1 MTNVTLSIDE
11 NDLKQARMLAL
22 QEGTSLNAVIRD
34 YVKTYIG
41 QTKRY
46 QQVTDRILQ
55 HAESASFELGEK
67 HWTRDDL
74 YER

>member
-11 NDLKQARMLAL
+11 NDLKQARLLAL
-22 QEGTSLNAVIRD
+22 QEGTSLNMVIREF
-34 YVKTYIG
+34 VKGYIG

-46 QQVTDRILQ
+46 QQVTERILR
-55 HAESASFELGEK
+55 SADASTYEIGK
-67 HWTRDDL
+67 KQWTRGDL

>member
-11 NDLKQARMLAL
+11 DDLKQARVQAL
-22 QEGTSLNAVIRD
+22 QDGTSLNMLVREF
-34 YVKTYIG
+34 VKSYIG

-46 QQVTDRILQ
+46 KQVTDRLIRR
-55 HAESASFELGEK
+55 AEESTFERSDK
-67 HWTRDDL
+67 TWTRDDL

>member
-11 NDLKQARMLAL
+11 NDLKQARLLAL
-22 QEGTSLNAVIRD
+22 QEGTSLNMVIREF
-34 YVKTYIG
+34 VKGYIG

-46 QQVTDRILQ
+46 QQVTERILR
-55 HAESASFELGEK
+55 SADASTYEIGK
-67 HWTRDDL
+67 KQWTRDDL

>member
-11 NDLKQARMLAL
+11 NDLKQARILAL

-55 HAESASFELGEK
+55 HAESAPFELGEK
-67 HWTRDDL
+67 RWTRDDL

>member
-1 MTNVTLSIDE
+1 MTNVTLTIDE
-11 NDLKQARMLAL
+11 SDLKQARLQAL

-46 QQVTDRILQ
+46 QQVTERILQ
-55 HAESASFELGEK
+55 KADNSTFQFAEKRL
-67 HWTRDDL
+67 TRDEL